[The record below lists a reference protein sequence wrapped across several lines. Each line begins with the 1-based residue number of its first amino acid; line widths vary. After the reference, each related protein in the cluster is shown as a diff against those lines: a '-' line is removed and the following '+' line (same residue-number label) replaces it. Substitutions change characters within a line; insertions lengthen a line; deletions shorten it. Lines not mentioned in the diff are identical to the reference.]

1 MDFTDGADT
10 EFNKPRALAVG
21 FIQIESV
28 QIRDGKLPLVL
39 SSPTRFLFS
48 CRMNLPL
55 GLRVAAAC
63 VAVAGSASVAFAQN
77 YWVYFGTYTGAR
89 SQGIYVSR
97 LDATGRLTA
106 PELVATTPSPS
117 YLAVDRSHR
126 HLYAANEIKNYQ
138 GGSAG
143 SVSAFALDART
154 GRLAALNVQ
163 STLAPG
169 SSHLVVDATDR
180 TVLVANYA
188 GSSVVSYP
196 VQADGSLG
204 APVSFIKQQGS
215 SIHERQKAPHAHC
228 VLTDPA
234 NRFALMCDLGL
245 DQVLVFKLD
254 PTTAALTPNDP
265 PFARVKAGAG
275 PRHFAFRPDGRFVY
289 VINELDCTMTA
300 FAYDAAPG
308 TLSEIQA
315 LSTLPPG
322 TELKKDYAC
331 AEVFVHPNGK
341 FLYGSNRGHNS
352 IVVFAIDEAT
362 GRLTLV
368 EHVPSGGQKP
378 RGFGLDP
385 AGRFLLSANQDTNN
399 VVVLRI
405 DEKNGRLTPTG
416 SSVEIDK
423 PVCVVFVPV
432 P

>member
-1 MDFTDGADT
+1 
-10 EFNKPRALAVG
+10 
-21 FIQIESV
+21 
-28 QIRDGKLPLVL
+28 
-39 SSPTRFLFS
+39 
-48 CRMNLPL
+48 MNLPL
-55 GLRVAAAC
+55 RLRLAAVALAVLGGVAVAAA
-63 VAVAGSASVAFAQN
+63 QD
-77 YWVYFGTYTGAR
+77 YWVYFGTYTTAT
-89 SQGIYVSR
+89 SKGIYVSR
-97 LDATGRLTA
+97 MDATGRLTA
-106 PELVATTPSPS
+106 PELAATTASPS
-117 YLAVDRSHR
+117 YLAVDRQRR

-154 GRLAALNVQ
+154 GRLTALNVQ
-163 STLAPG
+163 SSLAPG
-169 SSHLVVDATDR
+169 SSHLVVDATGR
-180 TVLVANYA
+180 AVLVANYA

-204 APVSFIKQQGS
+204 APASFIVQKGS
-215 SIHERQKAPHAHC
+215 SINPRQAAPHAHC

-254 PTTAALTPNDP
+254 PAAATLTPNDP
-265 PFARVKAGAG
+265 PFSKLKPGAG
-275 PRHFAFRPDGRFVY
+275 PRHFAFRPDGKFVY
-289 VINELDCTMTA
+289 VISELDCTMTA
-300 FAYDAAPG
+300 FAYDAAHG
-308 TLSEIQA
+308 TLAEIQS

-322 TELKKDYAC
+322 EALKPDFAC
-331 AEVFVHPNGK
+331 AEVFAHPNGR

-362 GRLTLV
+362 GKLTLV

-399 VVVLRI
+399 VVVYRI
-405 DEKNGRLTPTG
+405 DEMTGRLTPTG
-416 SSVEIDK
+416 NAVDLDK

-432 P
+432 E